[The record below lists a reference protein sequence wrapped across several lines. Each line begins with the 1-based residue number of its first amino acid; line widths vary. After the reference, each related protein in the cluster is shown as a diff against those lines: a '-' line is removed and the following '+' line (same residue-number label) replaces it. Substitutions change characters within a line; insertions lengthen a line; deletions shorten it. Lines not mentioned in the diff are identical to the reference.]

1 MRTLVTGG
9 AGYVGSVCVECLLAE
24 GHAVTVVDD
33 LSEGHRAA
41 VASGADFCEGNFG
54 DLALLDAVMAKAR
67 PEAVLHFAG
76 STLVGESMEN
86 PLKYFQN
93 NTANGIALLQASA
106 AAGVGKFIFSS
117 TCAVYGAPE
126 TVPIAETARRRPV
139 NPYGSSKL
147 MMEQAM
153 EWQAQATGME
163 CVALRY
169 FNAAGASENF
179 GEHHRHETH
188 LIPCLLQT
196 ALGQRKTF
204 SLFGI
209 NHPTPDG
216 TCIRDYIHVSD
227 LAAAHALA
235 LRPGISGPFNLG
247 RGRGDSVREVIAA
260 CCEVTGHKISVAEKP
275 AREGDPPELVAA
287 AAKAAK
293 GLGWRAETPN
303 LHEIVASA
311 WRWHQRF
318 PQGYPA

>member
-9 AGYVGSVCVECLLAE
+9 AGYVGSVCVERLLAE
-24 GHAVTVVDD
+24 GHEVMVVDD

-41 VASGADFCEGNFG
+41 VAPGAEFCEGNLG
-54 DLALLDAVMAKAR
+54 DPALLDALMAKAR

-93 NTANGIALLQASA
+93 NTANGIALLQAA
-106 AAGVGKFIFSS
+106 ATAGVVKFIFSS
-117 TCAVYGAPE
+117 TCAVYGEPK
-126 TVPIAETARRRPV
+126 TVPIAETAHRQPV
-139 NPYGSSKL
+139 NPYGASKL

-169 FNAAGASENF
+169 FNAAGASDNF

-196 ALGQRKTF
+196 ALGQRETF
-204 SLFGI
+204 SLFGTD
-209 NHPTPDG
+209 HPTSDG

-247 RGRGDSVREVIAA
+247 RGHGDSVREVIAA
-260 CCEVTGHKISVAEKP
+260 CCEVTGRDISVNEQP
-275 AREGDPPELVAA
+275 ARLGDPPELVGDV
-287 AAKAAK
+287 AKASNELDWQSK
-293 GLGWRAETPN
+293 HTDIREIAET
-303 LHEIVASA
+303 A
-311 WRWHQRF
+311 WRWHQAN
-318 PQGYPA
+318 PDGYLT

>member
-9 AGYVGSVCVECLLAE
+9 AGYVGSVCVERLLAE
-24 GHAVTVVDD
+24 GHEVMVVDD

-41 VASGADFCEGNFG
+41 VAPGAEFCEGNLG
-54 DLALLDAVMAKAR
+54 DPALLDALMAKAR

-76 STLVGESMEN
+76 SALVGESMEN
-86 PLKYFQN
+86 PSKYFYN
-93 NTANGIALLQASA
+93 NTASSIILLRA
-106 AAGVGKFIFSS
+106 AVEAGVGKFIFSS
-117 TCAVYGAPE
+117 TCAVYGEPE
-126 TVPIAETARRRPV
+126 NMPITEATPCRPV
-139 NPYGSSKL
+139 NPYGASKI
-147 MMEQAM
+147 MVEQAM

-196 ALGQRKTF
+196 ALGQRETF
-204 SLFGI
+204 SLFGT

-247 RGRGDSVREVIAA
+247 RGHGDSVREVIAA
-260 CCEVTGHKISVAEKP
+260 CCEVTGRKITVAEKP

-287 AAKAAK
+287 AAKASAE
-293 GLGWRAETPN
+293 LGWSADTTN
-303 LHEIVASA
+303 LREIVETA
-311 WRWHQRF
+311 WRWHYAN
-318 PQGYPA
+318 PNGYHA

>member
-9 AGYVGSVCVECLLAE
+9 AGYVGSVCVERLLAE

-41 VASGADFCEGNFG
+41 VAPGADFCEGNLG
-54 DLALLDAVMAKAR
+54 DPALLDALMAKAR

-76 STLVGESMEN
+76 STLVGESMET

-93 NTANGIALLQASA
+93 NTANGIALLQAA
-106 AAGVGKFIFSS
+106 ATAGVVKFIFSS
-117 TCAVYGAPE
+117 TCAVYGEPE
-126 TVPIAETARRRPV
+126 TVPIAETAPRQPV
-139 NPYGSSKL
+139 NPYGASKL

-169 FNAAGASENF
+169 FNAAGASDNF

-196 ALGQRKTF
+196 ALGQRETF
-204 SLFGI
+204 SLFGTD
-209 NHPTPDG
+209 HPTPDG

-235 LRPGISGPFNLG
+235 LRPGISGPYNLG

-287 AAKAAK
+287 VAKAAK

-311 WRWHQRF
+311 WRWHQAHPR
-318 PQGYPA
+318 GYSD

>member
-9 AGYVGSVCVECLLAE
+9 AGYVGSVCVEHLLAE
-24 GHAVTVVDD
+24 GHAVTVADD

-41 VASGADFCEGNFG
+41 VAPGAEFCEGNLG
-54 DLALLDAVMAKAR
+54 NPALLEALMAKAR

-93 NTANGIALLQASA
+93 NTANGIALLQAA
-106 AAGVGKFIFSS
+106 AAVGVGKFIFSS

-126 TVPIAETARRRPV
+126 TVPITETSHRLPV
-139 NPYGSSKL
+139 NPYGVSKL

-196 ALGQRKTF
+196 ALGQRETF
-204 SLFGI
+204 SLFGTD
-209 NHPTPDG
+209 HPTPDG

-227 LAAAHALA
+227 LATAHALA
-235 LRPGISGPFNLG
+235 LRQGVSGAFNLG
-247 RGRGDSVREVIAA
+247 RGQGDSVREVIAA
-260 CCEVTGHKISVAEKP
+260 CREVTGHAIPVEEQS
-275 AREGDPPELVAA
+275 ARPGDPPELVAA
-287 AAKAAK
+287 AAKASAE
-293 GLGWRAETPN
+293 LGWQAEHTDIQ
-303 LHEIVASA
+303 EIVETA
-311 WRWHQRF
+311 WRWHQAH
-318 PQGYPA
+318 PEGYLA

>member
-9 AGYVGSVCVECLLAE
+9 AGYVGSVCVERLLAE
-24 GHAVTVVDD
+24 GHEVMVVDD

-41 VASGADFCEGNFG
+41 VAPGAEFCEGNLG
-54 DLALLDAVMAKAR
+54 DPALLDALMAKAR

-93 NTANGIALLQASA
+93 NTANGIALLQAA
-106 AAGVGKFIFSS
+106 ATAGVVKFIFSS
-117 TCAVYGAPE
+117 TCAVYGEPE
-126 TVPIAETARRRPV
+126 TVPIAETAPRQPV
-139 NPYGSSKL
+139 NPYGASKL

-169 FNAAGASENF
+169 FNAAGASDNF

-196 ALGQRKTF
+196 ALGQRETF
-204 SLFGI
+204 SLFGTD
-209 NHPTPDG
+209 HPTPDG
-216 TCIRDYIHVSD
+216 TCVRDYIHVSD

-247 RGRGDSVREVIAA
+247 RGDSVREVMAA
-260 CCEVTGHKISVAEKP
+260 CREVTGHPIPVEEQP
-275 AREGDPPELVAA
+275 ARSGDPPELVAA
-287 AAKAAK
+287 AAKASAK
-293 GLGWRAETPN
+293 LGWQAAHTDIRSIVET
-303 LHEIVASA
+303 A
-311 WRWHQRF
+311 WHWHQANPR
-318 PQGYPA
+318 GYPD

>member
-9 AGYVGSVCVECLLAE
+9 AGYVGSVCVERLLAE

-41 VASGADFCEGNFG
+41 VAPGADFCEGNLG
-54 DLALLDAVMAKAR
+54 DPALLDALVAKVR

-93 NTANGIALLQASA
+93 NTANGIALLQAA
-106 AAGVGKFIFSS
+106 EAAGVGKFIFSS

-126 TVPIAETARRRPV
+126 TVPIAETAPRQPV
-139 NPYGSSKL
+139 NPYGASKL

-153 EWQAQATGME
+153 EWQGRATGME

-169 FNAAGASENF
+169 FNAAGASDNF

-235 LRPGISGPFNLG
+235 LRPGISGPYNLG
-247 RGRGDSVREVIAA
+247 RGHGDSVREVMAA
-260 CCEVTGHKISVAEKP
+260 CREVTGHPIPVEEQP
-275 AREGDPPELVAA
+275 ARPGDPPELVAA
-287 AAKAAK
+287 AAKARAE
-293 GLGWRAETPN
+293 LGWQAAHTEIRSIVET
-303 LHEIVASA
+303 A
-311 WRWHQRF
+311 WLWHQRF

>member
-1 MRTLVTGG
+1 M
-9 AGYVGSVCVECLLAE
+9 GSVCVERLLAE
-24 GHAVTVVDD
+24 GHTVTVVDD

-41 VASGADFCEGNFG
+41 VAPGVDFCEGNFG

-93 NTANGIALLQASA
+93 NTANGIALLKAAAS
-106 AAGVGKFIFSS
+106 AGVGKFIFSS
-117 TCAVYGAPE
+117 TCAVYGEPA
-126 TVPIAETARRRPV
+126 TVPIAETAPRQPV
-139 NPYGSSKL
+139 NPYGASKL

-153 EWQAQATGME
+153 EWQTQATGME

-196 ALGQRKTF
+196 ALGQRETF
-204 SLFGI
+204 SLFGTD
-209 NHPTPDG
+209 HPTPDG

-227 LAAAHALA
+227 LAAAHAQA
-235 LRPGISGPFNLG
+235 LRSGISGPFNLG

-260 CCEVTGHKISVAEKP
+260 CCEVTGQKISIAEKP
-275 AREGDPPELVAA
+275 AREGDPPELVATV
-287 AAKAAK
+287 AKAAEQ
-293 GLGWRAETPN
+293 LNWHAEITN
-303 LHEIVASA
+303 LHEIVETA
-311 WRWHQRF
+311 WRWHQDY
-318 PQGYPA
+318 PDGYYA

>member
-9 AGYVGSVCVECLLAE
+9 AGYVGSVCVERLLAE
-24 GHAVTVVDD
+24 GHEVMVVDD

-41 VASGADFCEGNFG
+41 VAPGAEFCEGNLG
-54 DLALLDAVMAKAR
+54 DPALLDALVAKVR

-93 NTANGIALLQASA
+93 NTANGITLLQAA
-106 AAGVGKFIFSS
+106 EAAGVGKFIFSS

-126 TVPIAETARRRPV
+126 TVPIAETALRQPV
-139 NPYGSSKL
+139 NPYGTSKL

-153 EWQAQATGME
+153 EWQVRATGME

-196 ALGQRKTF
+196 ALGQRETF
-204 SLFGI
+204 SLFGAD
-209 NHPTPDG
+209 HPTPDG
-216 TCIRDYIHVSD
+216 TCIRDYIHVYD

-247 RGRGDSVREVIAA
+247 RGRGDSVREVLTA
-260 CCEVTGHKISVAEKP
+260 CREVTGHAIPEEEQP
-275 AREGDPPELVAA
+275 ARPGDPPELVAD
-287 AAKAAK
+287 AAKANAE
-293 GLGWRAETPN
+293 LGWQAAHTDIRSIVET
-303 LHEIVASA
+303 A
-311 WRWHQRF
+311 WHWHQAN
-318 PQGYPA
+318 PEGYQN

>member
-9 AGYVGSVCVECLLAE
+9 AGYVGSVCVEHLLTE

-41 VASGADFCEGNFG
+41 VAPGADFCEGNLG
-54 DLALLDAVMAKAR
+54 DPALLDALMAKAR

-93 NTANGIALLQASA
+93 NTANGIALLQSA
-106 AAGVGKFIFSS
+106 AVAGVGKFIFSS
-117 TCAVYGAPE
+117 TCAVYGDPE
-126 TVPIAETARRRPV
+126 TVPIAEITPRQPV
-139 NPYGSSKL
+139 NPYGASKL
-147 MMEQAM
+147 MMEQSM
-153 EWQAQATGME
+153 EWQTQATGME

-196 ALGQRKTF
+196 ALGQRETF
-204 SLFGI
+204 SLFGTD
-209 NHPTPDG
+209 HPTPDG

-235 LRPGISGPFNLG
+235 LHPGVSGAFNLG
-247 RGRGDSVREVIAA
+247 RGHGDSVREVVAA
-260 CCEVTGHKISVAEKP
+260 CCEVTGCAIPVNEQS
-275 AREGDPPELVAA
+275 ARSGDPPELVAA
-287 AAKAAK
+287 AAKASAE
-293 GLGWRAETPN
+293 LGWQAEHTDIQ
-303 LHEIVASA
+303 EIVETA
-311 WRWHQRF
+311 WSWHQRF
-318 PQGYPA
+318 PRGYSD

>member
-9 AGYVGSVCVECLLAE
+9 AGYVGSVCVERLLAE
-24 GHAVTVVDD
+24 GHEVMVVDD

-41 VASGADFCEGNFG
+41 VAPGAEFCEGNLG
-54 DLALLDAVMAKAR
+54 DPALLDALMAKAR

-76 STLVGESMEN
+76 SALVGESMEN
-86 PLKYFQN
+86 PSKYFYN
-93 NTANGIALLQASA
+93 NTASSIILLRA
-106 AAGVGKFIFSS
+106 AVEAGVGKFIFSS
-117 TCAVYGAPE
+117 TCAVYGEPE
-126 TVPIAETARRRPV
+126 NMPITEATPCRPV
-139 NPYGSSKL
+139 NPYGASKI
-147 MMEQAM
+147 MVEQAM

-196 ALGQRKTF
+196 ALGQRETF
-204 SLFGI
+204 SLFGTD
-209 NHPTPDG
+209 HPTPDG

-235 LRPGISGPFNLG
+235 LRPGIIGPFNLG
-247 RGRGDSVREVIAA
+247 RGHGDSVREVMAA
-260 CCEVTGHKISVAEKP
+260 CREVTGHPIPVEEQP
-275 AREGDPPELVAA
+275 ARPGDPPELVAD
-287 AAKAAK
+287 AAKASAE
-293 GLGWRAETPN
+293 LGWQAAHTDIRAIVET
-303 LHEIVASA
+303 A

-318 PQGYPA
+318 PQGYSP

>member
-9 AGYVGSVCVECLLAE
+9 AGYVGSVCVDRLLAE
-24 GHAVTVVDD
+24 GHEVMVVDD

-41 VASGADFCEGNFG
+41 VAPGAEFCEGNLG
-54 DLALLDAVMAKAR
+54 DPALLDALMAKAR

-93 NTANGIALLQASA
+93 NTANGIALLQAA
-106 AAGVGKFIFSS
+106 ATAGVVKFIFSS
-117 TCAVYGAPE
+117 TCAVYGEPK
-126 TVPIAETARRRPV
+126 TVPIAETAPRRPV
-139 NPYGSSKL
+139 NPYGASKL

-169 FNAAGASENF
+169 FNAAGASDNF

-196 ALGQRKTF
+196 ALGQRETF
-204 SLFGI
+204 SLFGTD
-209 NHPTPDG
+209 HPTPDG

-247 RGRGDSVREVIAA
+247 RGHGDSVREVIAA
-260 CCEVTGHKISVAEKP
+260 CCEVTGRDISVNEQP
-275 AREGDPPELVAA
+275 ARLGDPPELVGDV
-287 AAKAAK
+287 AKASNELDWQSK
-293 GLGWRAETPN
+293 HTDIREIAET
-303 LHEIVASA
+303 A
-311 WRWHQRF
+311 WRWHQAN
-318 PQGYPA
+318 PDGYLT

>member
-1 MRTLVTGG
+1 MRILVTGG
-9 AGYVGSVCVECLLAE
+9 AGYVGSVCVERLLAE
-24 GHAVTVVDD
+24 GHTVTVVDD

-41 VASGADFCEGNFG
+41 VALGAEFCIGNIG
-54 DLALLDAVMAKAR
+54 DSALLDALMAKAR

-93 NTANGIALLQASA
+93 NTANGIALLQAA
-106 AAGVGKFIFSS
+106 AAGVEKFIFSS
-117 TCAVYGAPE
+117 TCAVYGEPE
-126 TVPIAETARRRPV
+126 TVPIAETAPRRPV
-139 NPYGSSKL
+139 NPYGASKL
-147 MMEQAM
+147 MMEQSM
-153 EWQAQATGME
+153 EWQAQATGMD

-196 ALGQRKTF
+196 ALGQRESF
-204 SLFGI
+204 SLFGTD
-209 NHPTPDG
+209 HPTPDG

-247 RGRGDSVREVIAA
+247 RGHGDSVREVIAA
-260 CCEVTGHKISVAEKP
+260 CCEVTGQKISIEEKP

-287 AAKAAK
+287 AAKAS
-293 GLGWRAETPN
+293 AELSWKAEHTDIRK
-303 LHEIVASA
+303 IVETA
-311 WRWHQRF
+311 WRWHQAN
-318 PQGYPA
+318 PEGYQN